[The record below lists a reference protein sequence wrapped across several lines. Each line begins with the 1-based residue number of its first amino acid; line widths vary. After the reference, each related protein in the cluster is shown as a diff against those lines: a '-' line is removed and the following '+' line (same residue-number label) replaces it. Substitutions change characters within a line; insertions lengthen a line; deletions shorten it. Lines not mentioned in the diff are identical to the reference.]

1 MSTVETG
8 HRFLNDRYE
17 LQELIAVGGM
27 GEVWRARDALLDR
40 LVAVKLLRGET
51 AGDPVFI
58 ARFRSEARHAAA
70 LSHPNIA
77 AVLDYG
83 ETTAAGTGEKL
94 AYLVMELVDGA
105 PLSAR
110 LNAEGSLDTGTTLSV
125 LRQAAAGLAEAHRA
139 GVVHRD
145 VKPANILVR
154 HDGTVKLT
162 DFGISWS
169 AGSVPLTRTG
179 QVIGT
184 AQYMSPEQAMGE
196 QVGPASDVYALGMVG
211 YESLTGHTAFE
222 GDNPVTVALKQVQ
235 ERPEPLPAELPQD
248 VRALIDAALVK
259 DPEERLPDG
268 EAFLTALEDTL
279 ARPSVTASLTR
290 PVAVAARP
298 QHRARPVVSP
308 PVEQQ
313 PRRRGALLVLLPL
326 LALLGLGLG
335 AYVAL
340 GDSPPTDVARSAEVT
355 SVPTASG
362 IELAVDDYVGRPVE
376 DVVAD
381 LTALGLTVRQEEE
394 ITSGSAP
401 GTVVG
406 LELTGTVLE
415 RGDEVLLRVA
425 VAPADMVAPPPAVPS
440 PVGTPEP
447 VVEPVAPRAP
457 EGDAGPATVEPPVD
471 SPSAPPAEQTTGAG
485 SDAPATPE
493 DETAT
498 DDGTDT
504 ATPTTPTDDA
514 DPGTGTPTTPPEDEG
529 SPTPTTPP
537 EDEGSPTPTTPPE
550 DEGSPTPTTPPEDE
564 GSPTPTTP
572 PEDEGSPTPTTPPE
586 DEGSPTP
593 TTPPEDEGSPTPTT
607 PPDDEGSPTPTTPPD
622 DGGTETGTGT
632 GATPTADADPTTPA
646 SV

>member
-8 HRFLNDRYE
+8 HRFLDDRYE
-17 LQELIAVGGM
+17 LEDLIAVGGM
-27 GEVWRARDALLDR
+27 GEVWRARDVLLDR
-40 LVAVKLLRGET
+40 LVAVKLLRSGT

-110 LNAEGSLDTGTTLSV
+110 LSAEGSLDTATTLSV

-154 HDGTVKLT
+154 PDGTVKLT

-268 EAFLTALEDTL
+268 EAFLTAVEETL

-290 PVAVAARP
+290 PVSVA
-298 QHRARPVVSP
+298 ARPVVSP

-313 PRRRGALLVLLPL
+313 PLRRGALLVLLPL
-326 LALLGLGLG
+326 LAFLGLGLG
-335 AYVAL
+335 AYVVL
-340 GDSPPTDVARSAEVT
+340 VDSPPSDVARSAEVT
-355 SVPTASG
+355 SAPTATG
-362 IELAVDDYVGRPVE
+362 MELAAADYVGRPVE

-381 LTALGLTVRQEEE
+381 LTALGLTVRQEEV
-394 ITSGSAP
+394 ISGSAP

-406 LELTGTVLE
+406 LEPAGTALE
-415 RGDEVLLRVA
+415 RGAEVLLRVA
-425 VAPADMVAPPPAVPS
+425 GPPADVVAPPADVPS

-447 VVEPVAPRAP
+447 APEPVVTSAP
-457 EGDAGPATVEPPVD
+457 ESDEAPVVP
-471 SPSAPPAEQTTGAG
+471 SPAPPAEETTGAG
-485 SDAPATPE
+485 SDSPATPADQTPDTPAGE
-493 DETAT
+493 
-498 DDGTDT
+498 GTDT
-504 ATPTTPTDDA
+504 ATPTTPTDDG
-514 DPGTGTPTTPPEDEG
+514 DPGTDTPTSPPEDGGSQAPTSPPEEG
-529 SPTPTTPP
+529 GSQTPTSPP
-537 EDEGSPTPTTPPE
+537 EDGGSQTPTSPPEEGGSQTPTSPPEEGGSQTPTSPPE
-550 DEGSPTPTTPPEDE
+550 DGGTQTPTSPPED
-564 GSPTPTTP
+564 GGTQAPTSP
-572 PEDEGSPTPTTPPE
+572 PE
-586 DEGSPTP
+586 
-593 TTPPEDEGSPTPTT
+593 
-607 PPDDEGSPTPTTPPD
+607 
-622 DGGTETGTGT
+622 DGGTET
-632 GATPTADADPTTPA
+632 GATPTADAEPTTPA
-646 SV
+646 SA